1 MVPTVPT
8 VQFVDRISNFRNG
21 LNGLNILNDLNEAS
35 AGRQVTGAISTD
47 RAWEM
52 SMRETTRGITFF
64 LLLVLAFV
72 ALLDSKGHAQT
83 LKKVRMASSSTNVA
97 FLALYTALHRGFF
110 KDEGIDLEIIY
121 MPANLASTAVL
132 NGDID
137 YNGAVTGT
145 IGAAVRGQP
154 MKVLLFTVAKPLLF
168 LMGKKEIKEVKQLKG
183 RKVAGSS
190 PGGSATLIAEK
201 MLRHFSLEPGRDV
214 SLLPMGGSAASRYA
228 VLETGVVDASFLS
241 VPENII
247 ALERGYNELVFAGDI
262 VEFPQNGFGTSEK
275 KIRENPDEVYRMV
288 RATLRGLQFIWDR
301 NSQEGVTNV
310 LMKQWKV
317 NDRKMAAEMSKQVS
331 RVLTKDATVKPE
343 SVQVLIDLARESAK
357 VTKPVSVAD
366 VVDYS
371 FVDKARKELG
381 IAK

>member
-1 MVPTVPT
+1 MEPVGLSAETSMQKPRRA
-8 VQFVDRISNFRNG
+8 RI
-21 LNGLNILNDLNEAS
+21 
-35 AGRQVTGAISTD
+35 
-47 RAWEM
+47 
-52 SMRETTRGITFF
+52 
-64 LLLVLAFV
+64 LLVVTIFLSV
-72 ALLDSKGHAQT
+72 LYLPDLTQAQT
-83 LKKVRMASSSTNVA
+83 GLKKVRMGSSSTNVS

-110 KDEGIDLEIIY
+110 KDEGIDLEIVY

-154 MKVLLFTVAKPLLF
+154 MKVLLFTVAKPFLF
-168 LMGKKEIKEVKQLKG
+168 LVSKKDIKDVKQLKG
-183 RKVAGSS
+183 KKIAGSS
-190 PGGSATLIAEK
+190 PGGSATLIGEK
-201 MLRHFSLEPGRDV
+201 VLKHYGLEPGRDV

-247 ALERGYNELVFAGDI
+247 AMEKGYKELVFAGDV
-262 VEFPQNGFGTSEK
+262 VEFPQNGFGTSER

-288 RATLRGLQFIWDR
+288 RATLRGLQFVWDKS
-301 NSQEGVTNV
+301 NQEAVTNI
-310 LMKQWKV
+310 LMKQWRI
-317 NDRKMAAEMSKQVS
+317 NDPRMAGEIFKQVT
-331 RVLTKDATVKPE
+331 RVLTKDAYVKSE

-357 VTKPVSVAD
+357 VTKPVTTAE

-371 FVDKARKELG
+371 FVDKARRELG
-381 IAK
+381 ISK